1 MTSVLHVPESQYD
14 SRMWWCTVECAEPE
28 RHIRFHAGYLTNL
41 SILTNTEH
49 SNGHCPLTP
58 SARYEI
64 IRPQGLA
71 FLNISVNTQ

>member
-49 SNGHCPLTP
+49 SNSLWISGT
-58 SARYEI
+58 I
-64 IRPQGLA
+64 LA
-71 FLNISVNTQ
+71 TVVR